1 MFLKAKL
8 LLSGLGIFVTA
19 ILYKIFKDRG
29 EEIDRLNEVNEELT
43 REQEVH
49 SAIKAVDEEV
59 YERYKY
65 QEDQAEE
72 QYEEQI
78 KEIYKAVDKP
88 LTPSFLAKLR
98 DVQGIG
104 TESNYPPS

>member
-1 MFLKAKL
+1 MFTQAKL
-8 LLSGLGIFVTA
+8 ILSGIGLFVTA
-19 ILYKIFKDRG
+19 LIYKIFKDRG

-78 KEIYKAVDKP
+78 REIYKAVDKP
-88 LTPSFLAKLR
+88 LTPSFLERLR
-98 DVQGIG
+98 TVQGLQDRPD
-104 TESNYPPS
+104 SPPE

>member
-8 LLSGLGIFVTA
+8 ILGSLSALVIGIFYAIFTA
-19 ILYKIFKDRG
+19 RG
-29 EEIDRLNEVNEELT
+29 KEIDKLNEENRELS

-59 YERYKY
+59 YEKYKY

-78 KEIYKAVDKP
+78 REIYKAVDKP
-88 LTPSFLAKLR
+88 LSPSFLERLR
-98 DVQGIG
+98 SVQGLQNR
-104 TESNYPPS
+104 TDNNPE